1 MFDDWEL
8 DTHELQY
15 ANIIYTDEQKKQLH
29 ERKLVEEA
37 DNILTKELFD
47 NNTGN
52 DNTICN
58 NGNDVNTIC
67 NKSTKNNFSKKIKNE
82 LKQKD
87 LSKKIKEQIN
97 ENNKHIET
105 YGESQYSDNEYLDY
119 EDKFYK

>member
-8 DTHELQY
+8 DTHEIQY

-47 NNTGN
+47 NNNG
-52 DNTICN
+52 N
-58 NGNDVNTIC
+58 NGNTNFDKS
-67 NKSTKNNFSKKIKNE
+67 KSTKNTFSKKIENE

-87 LSKKIKEQIN
+87 LSKKTKEQIN
-97 ENNKHIET
+97 KKNKHIEI
-105 YGESQYSDNEYLDY
+105 YGEPQYSDNEYLDY